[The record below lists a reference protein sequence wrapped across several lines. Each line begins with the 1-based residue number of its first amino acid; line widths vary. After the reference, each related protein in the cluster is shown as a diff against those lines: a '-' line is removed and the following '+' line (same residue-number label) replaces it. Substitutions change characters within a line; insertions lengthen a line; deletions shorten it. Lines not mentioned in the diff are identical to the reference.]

1 MKFAYF
7 DCFSGAA
14 GDMIVGAL
22 LDAGLSLDHLK
33 LELEKLNL
41 SGYSL
46 SREKVVKNH
55 IAATK
60 FNVELEEKQPHRK
73 PKDIADI
80 ISNSGLDEAAKKKS
94 IAIFNRLAEA
104 EAKVHGEPVEDVHF
118 HEVGAVDAII
128 DICGICGTVI
138 GLEHL
143 GVEKVYSSPLS
154 LGTGRIKTEHGVMPV
169 PAPATAELVRNVPV
183 KMTGIEAELSTPTG
197 AAILTTLADFNPPE
211 ILVPELTGYG
221 AGSRDLQEI
230 PNLRRVMIG
239 DTIPEFEHDTI
250 KVLETNLDRTSPEIL
265 GGIFD
270 ELISAGALDVYI
282 TSALMKKNRPGQLLT
297 VLCNKENLDKLAG
310 IIFRRGFTL
319 GIRVKTVSR
328 IKLHR
333 EETIVSTSGGDV
345 SVKIARLDGREMI
358 FPEYDDMIKAMRQ
371 SDKSYEDIYF
381 EILRRI
387 RKET

>member
-1 MKFAYF
+1 MKFAFF

-22 LDAGLSLDHLK
+22 LDAGLSLDHLR

-46 SREKVVKNH
+46 SQEKVVKNH
-55 IAATK
+55 IAATN
-60 FNVELEEKQPHRK
+60 FNVELTEKQPHRK
-73 PKDIADI
+73 PKEIIDI
-80 ISNSGLDEAAKKKS
+80 ISGSGLDDAVKKKS
-94 IAIFNRLAEA
+94 IAIFERLAKA
-104 EAKVHGEPVEDVHF
+104 EAKVHGEPVENVHF
-118 HEVGAVDAII
+118 HEVGAVDAIL
-128 DICGICGTVI
+128 DICGAVI
-138 GLEHL
+138 GLKHL
-143 GVEKVYSSPLS
+143 GVEKVFASPLS
-154 LGTGRIKTEHGVMPV
+154 LGTGRIKTEHGIMPI
-169 PAPATAELVRNVPV
+169 PAPATAELVKNVPV
-183 KMTGIEAELSTPTG
+183 KMTGIEAELTTPTG
-197 AAILTTLADFNPPE
+197 AAILTTLAGFDPPE
-211 ILVPELTGYG
+211 ILIPELTGYG
-221 AGSRDLQEI
+221 AGSRDLKQH
-230 PNLRRVMIG
+230 PNLLRVMIG

-282 TSALMKKNRPGQLLT
+282 TSIMMKKNRPGQLLT

-310 IIFRRGFTL
+310 IIFNQGLTL
-319 GIRVKTVSR
+319 GIRVKTIPR

-333 EETIVSTSGGDV
+333 EEKVVSTSGGDV

-358 FPEYDDMIKAMRQ
+358 FPEYDDMIKAMRTAN
-371 SDKSYEDIYF
+371 KSYEDIYF
-381 EILRRI
+381 EIQSRI